1 MSQVALWRRARHRR
15 IVETDARRAGRAG
28 RRGEP
33 VRRIPIPLIA
43 AALVMLASA
52 TQAAPLNAGPP
63 ILASGTNPLAACPPD
78 GSGINFPGAE
88 VEPWIDVNLT
98 NSQNIVGFYQQD
110 RYSNGGAKGNVAA
123 VSMDGGASWTQVA
136 VPNDTRCTG
145 GTFQRASDPWISFGP
160 DGTLHA
166 MSLVLD
172 PDPPT
177 GGFGANGMTYNRSTD
192 GGITWGSA
200 IRLVT
205 DPVGRFLND
214 KNSMTADPNDAN
226 FVYAVW
232 DRLQVPADVLT
243 PSDNPIGLGFKGP
256 IYFTRTTNGGASWE
270 PARKIYETGANKQTL
285 GNQIVV
291 EPASEG
297 GSLFNFFADIVNRSR
312 RRGGIGPVKISYI
325 RSDDRGETWTKPAR
339 INDMIPMSLI
349 IGREGQTP
357 IDVEPLPCPDPAD
370 TGDCPIRAGDL
381 IPEVAVDPSNGN
393 LYAVWMDARFDG
405 GLFLTDHDNIAFSQ
419 STDGGQTWSP
429 PIKVNQTPT
438 TEPNYDQ
445 QAFTPSVHVD
455 DDGTVTVTYYDFRNN
470 TPSPA
475 ALDTDYFAV
484 ACESASENCLSAAS
498 WEEERITPASF
509 NIRNAPFARGY
520 FLGDY
525 MGLAD
530 DGTDFTAMFGQ
541 AFAQNDASQY
551 FSRLVP

>member
-1 MSQVALWRRARHRR
+1 LRR
-15 IVETDARRAGRAG
+15 ISIVFLVTGLSTLG
-28 RRGEP
+28 
-33 VRRIPIPLIA
+33 A
-43 AALVMLASA
+43 AAQA
-52 TQAAPLNAGPP
+52 TPLDAGPP

-78 GSGINFPGAE
+78 GSGINFPGSE
-88 VEPWIDVNLT
+88 VEPWIEVNPT
-98 NSQNIVGFYQQD
+98 AQSNIVGFYQQD

-123 VSMDGGASWTQVA
+123 VSMDSGLSWTQVA

-160 DGTLHA
+160 DGVLHA
-166 MSLVLD
+166 MSLVTD

-177 GGFGANGMTYNRSTD
+177 GGFGANGMTYNRSTN
-192 GGITWGSA
+192 GGLTWEPA

-205 DPVGRFLND
+205 DPAGRFLND
-214 KNSMTADPNDAN
+214 KNSMTADPNESD

-232 DRLQVPADVLT
+232 DRLQVPADELT
-243 PSDNPIGLGFKGP
+243 PSDNPVGLGFKGP
-256 IYFTRTTNGGASWE
+256 IYFTRTTNGGDSWE

-291 EPASEG
+291 EPATKG
-297 GSLFNFFADIVNRSR
+297 GSLFDFFADITNASQ

-325 RSDDRGETWTKPAR
+325 RSDNRGVTWTKPTR

-357 IDVEPLPCPDPAD
+357 IDVEPVPCPDPAD
-370 TGDCPIRAGDL
+370 TDDCPIRAGDL
-381 IPEVAVDPSNGN
+381 IPEVAVDPNSGN

-405 GLFLTDHDNIAFSQ
+405 GLFLVDHDNIAFTQ
-419 STDGGQTWSP
+419 STDGGLTWSA
-429 PIKVNQTPT
+429 PIKVNKTPT

-455 DDGTVTVTYYDFRNN
+455 ADGTVTVTYYDFRNN
-470 TPSPA
+470 TPDPG

-484 ACESASENCLSAAS
+484 SCESASEDCAVTAS
-498 WEEERITPASF
+498 WEEERITPVSF
-509 NIRNAPFARGY
+509 DIRKAPFARGY

-525 MGLAD
+525 MGLDNA
-530 DGTDFTAMFGQ
+530 GPAFTAMFGQ

-551 FSRLVP
+551 FSRLDPVP